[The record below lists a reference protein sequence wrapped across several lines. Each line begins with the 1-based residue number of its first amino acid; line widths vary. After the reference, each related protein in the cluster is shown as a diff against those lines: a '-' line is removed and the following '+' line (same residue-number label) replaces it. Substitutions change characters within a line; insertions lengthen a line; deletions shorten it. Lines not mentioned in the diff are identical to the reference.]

1 MFKRWKSGKYII
13 LLFVLLFTFSIT
25 GCTKNEEVI
34 AKVGDVNISKEEF
47 YDSLVEKHGEETLN
61 ALISEKIIEF
71 EIEKSN
77 YEITQEDIDKEFT
90 LMEFYYGG
98 AEKLAETMAA
108 YGMTREEM
116 EENIKSNLSV
126 KKLVSSNIV
135 VTDEEVEEFYAENS
149 QMFNTDEQVNAS
161 HILVNTEEIA
171 NEVLGKI
178 EAGEKFEDLAS
189 EYSKDGSKD
198 IGGNLGSF
206 GRGEMVEPFE
216 EAAFSLP
223 IGEISEPVQ
232 SVHGYHIIRVNE
244 KIEAKESNLEESKEL
259 IVEMI
264 LESKIPDEFS
274 KWYGEK
280 LTEYEIINNLDKE

>member
-13 LLFVLLFTFSIT
+13 LSFVLLFAFSIT

-161 HILVNTEEIA
+161 HILVNTEETA